1 MKKKVYTY
9 IHTHWDREWYRE
21 YEEFRVR
28 LVEVFDDVLKK
39 LQNKE
44 LNTFYFDGQ
53 TAALED
59 YLEIKP
65 QNSELVK
72 DLIKQ
77 KRLFIGPYYCST
89 DSFLVDSES
98 LIKNLQ
104 LGLEYSKQFGCEDYI
119 AYHADTFGHSRYIPQ
134 IIKYFNIPYAIFW
147 RGLGELESEF
157 LYRNLKSIYLIQGY
171 FHDYFSLQVSMAD
184 KVKMLKNTLDKI
196 AKYSSGIILLPLGA
210 DHLATPDNIK
220 EQINQAN
227 ALLEDYEIIL
237 STPFEYL
244 KQVDNNF
251 NRNLDCEFRD
261 TKRNFILPGVYSSRI
276 DLKQLNTK
284 HQWNMSRFVQPL
296 QAVTS
301 FLGITKSYQHE
312 VDYIYKLLIKNHPHD
327 SIYGCSVDNVHRENL
342 TRFLKVQE
350 ASNAIVNSIKRDLY
364 KTGKDISV
372 INLSNFKLNG
382 ALKIVAEKLPKEYN
396 AQKIKSFKAFP
407 LLKMY
412 DINQVPVTEDYQ
424 TYNEYLIDVKDI
436 PPFSTA
442 KVSQN
447 YINKKSSL
455 KITDTSIENA
465 KTGLYIQNGKVVL
478 KDKTNNKTYKNFI
491 SFIDRADIGDS
502 YNFGALK
509 GDKPV
514 YAKFIN
520 SKVKQKG
527 HIQSILQLKFE
538 ISIPAKSTAK
548 GRSKKV
554 IKHTLKL
561 DAILQNQNDFIEFNL
576 NWENKSSDHI
586 LQVLFN
592 FDKPVN
598 TTVSD
603 DLAGYVKREFDPDY
617 DIYAHIPAPRGI
629 ELKNNTAPFQKLL
642 LVQGCGIITE
652 GLQEYEI
659 SKTNLMLTLLRA
671 TGTIS
676 NPKNPCRG
684 TPAGPPLPTP
694 DLQLLGERNARFAIS
709 FNENIQACEKDVEK
723 FYETADVVRGNLAS
737 STLFETGNENIFVTT
752 IKTNNEGD
760 LIIRFLNKSD
770 KKQELKFQT
779 QLKNSGIFYTD
790 AMEKITEP
798 YKDSVIGAN
807 SFVTLVLKSDIAQ
820 KRVQE

>member
-1 MKKKVYTY
+1 MKKKVYAY

-28 LVEVFDDVLKK
+28 LLEVFDDVLKK

-44 LNTFYFDGQ
+44 LDTFYFDGQ

-65 QNSELVK
+65 QNTELVK

-104 LGLEYSKQFGCEDYI
+104 MGFEYSKRFGCEDYI
-119 AYHADTFGHSRYIPQ
+119 AYHADTFGHSCYIPQ

-157 LYRNLKSIYLIQGY
+157 LYKNLKSVYLIQGY
-171 FHDYFSLQVSMAD
+171 FHDYFSLPVSMAD

-210 DHLATPDNIK
+210 DHLGTPDKIK
-220 EQINQAN
+220 EQIKQAN
-227 ALLEDYEIIL
+227 ELLEDYEIIL

-244 KQVDNNF
+244 KQADGNF
-251 NRNLDCEFRD
+251 KKQLACEFRD

-276 DLKQLNTK
+276 DLKQHNAK
-284 HQWNMSRFVQPL
+284 QQWNLSRFVQPL
-296 QAVTS
+296 QAVLS
-301 FLGITKSYQHE
+301 FTGITKSYQQE
-312 VDYIYKLLIKNHPHD
+312 IDYIHKLLIKNHPHD

-350 ASNAIVNSIKRDLY
+350 AANAVVNSIKRDLY
-364 KTGKDISV
+364 KTGEDISV
-372 INLSNFKLNG
+372 INLSNFKYDG
-382 ALKIVAEKLPKEYN
+382 ALKIIAEKLPKEYN

-412 DINQVPVTEDYQ
+412 DINQVPVTEDFQ
-424 TYNEYLIDVKDI
+424 TYSEYLIDVKDI

-442 KVSQN
+442 KVEQN
-447 YINKKSSL
+447 NINKKSSL
-455 KITDTSIENA
+455 KITDTSIEND
-465 KTGLYIQNGKVVL
+465 KTGLYIENGKVVL
-478 KDKTNNKTYKNFI
+478 KDKTNNKTYVDFI
-491 SFIDRADIGDS
+491 DFIDRADIGDS
-502 YNFGALK
+502 YNFGALN
-509 GDKPV
+509 GDRPV
-514 YAKFIN
+514 QAKLVG
-520 SKVKQKG
+520 SKIKQKG

-538 ISIPAKSTAK
+538 ILIPAKSTAK
-548 GRSKKV
+548 GRSKKT
-554 IKHTLKL
+554 IKHILNL
-561 DAILQNQNDFIEFNL
+561 DVILQNQNDFLEFNL
-576 NWENKSSDHI
+576 NWQNKSCDHI
-586 LQVLFN
+586 LQVQFN
-592 FDKPVN
+592 FAKQIN
-598 TTVSD
+598 KTFSD
-603 DLAGYVKREFDPDY
+603 DLAGYVERELDPDY

-642 LVQGCGIITE
+642 YTQGCGIITE

-659 SKTNLMLTLLRA
+659 FQKHLMLTLLRA
-671 TGTIS
+671 TGTVS

-694 DLQLLGERNARFAIS
+694 DLQLLGERNARFAIT
-709 FNENIQACEKDVEK
+709 FKENIQACEKDVEK
-723 FYETADVVRGNLAS
+723 FYETTAAVKGALAPA
-737 STLFETGNENIFVTT
+737 TLFETGSENIFVST

-770 KKQELKFQT
+770 KKQNLKFKT
-779 QLKNSGIFYTD
+779 PLKSSGIYYTD
-790 AMEKITEP
+790 AMEQITEP
-798 YKDSVIGAN
+798 YKDSVMKEN
-807 SFVTLVLKSDIAQ
+807 SFVTVLIKQ
-820 KRVQE
+820 